1 MAKSKRNQQIRIPSN
16 KEMHAAIDNR
26 NEAYDGAFFYGVI
39 TTGVVCKPSCASRP
53 ARPKNIRFFLDL
65 DSARQAG
72 FRPCKRCRPENLGKE
87 LEKIVEI
94 ARYIESKADDHITL
108 TELSKMANLSPSRFQ
123 KVFKSILGVSPKEYQ
138 DASRLDKYKSALKK
152 GKTVTEAIYF
162 AGYGSPS
169 RVYGEAARNMGMTPA
184 AYRAEAAGERI
195 YFAYRNSFLGPLLMA
210 ATERGVCFA
219 QFGDNLEQLKDQLKA
234 EFPKAQFLESPGSK
248 GPELDLWI
256 KALDDH
262 IGRNSPC
269 PDLPLDIRGTSFQL
283 KVWRFL
289 LSVKEGDVLSYGEL
303 AKEIDKP
310 SAFRAVASACG
321 ANKVGVL
328 IPCHRVLR
336 ANGDIGVYRW
346 CIERKLV
353 LLEKELAG
361 RST

>member
-1 MAKSKRNQQIRIPSN
+1 
-16 KEMHAAIDNR
+16 
-26 NEAYDGAFFYGVI
+26 
-39 TTGVVCKPSCASRP
+39 
-53 ARPKNIRFFLDL
+53 
-65 DSARQAG
+65 
-72 FRPCKRCRPENLGKE
+72 
-87 LEKIVEI
+87 
-94 ARYIESKADDHITL
+94 
-108 TELSKMANLSPSRFQ
+108 
-123 KVFKSILGVSPKEYQ
+123 
-138 DASRLDKYKSALKK
+138 
-152 GKTVTEAIYF
+152 
-162 AGYGSPS
+162 
-169 RVYGEAARNMGMTPA
+169 
-184 AYRAEAAGERI
+184 
-195 YFAYRNSFLGPLLMA
+195 MA

-336 ANGDIGVYRW
+336 ANGDIGGYRW
-346 CIERKLV
+346 GIERKRV